1 MSKAN
6 KTEQLEFTLNEIEL
20 VTMMLN
26 SNETKATNTN

>member
-1 MSKAN
+1 MSENN

-26 SNETKATNTN
+26 NNETKATNTN